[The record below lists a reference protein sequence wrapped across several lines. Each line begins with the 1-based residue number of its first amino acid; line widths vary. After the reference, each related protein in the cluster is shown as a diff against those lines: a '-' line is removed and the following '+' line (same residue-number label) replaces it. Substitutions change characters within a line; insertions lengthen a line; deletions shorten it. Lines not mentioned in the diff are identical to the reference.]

1 MKTITL
7 KKHTTG
13 DRNIRNLI
21 SILALISLSII
32 SVTTFAADAEHGKK
46 IYTQKCGGCHDTRV
60 HTRPNRIIHTYE
72 DLVNRVRFCDT
83 NAKTNFK
90 ESDILDVSE
99 YLNNEFYKFLK
110 MDH

>member
-1 MKTITL
+1 MRHIKLT
-7 KKHTTG
+7 KKS
-13 DRNIRNLI
+13 NCQYAL
-21 SILALISLSII
+21 LALTVILLAVP
-32 SVTTFAADAEHGKK
+32 VTQSFAADAKHGEKL
-46 IYTQKCGGCHDTRV
+46 YTEKCGGCHDTRV

-110 MDH
+110 LDQ